1 METPE
6 NITMILPE
14 TGTLL
19 TRRGKKQKKL
29 GQAGSSGWCP
39 DRTLGQ
45 GAKKAPSSDG
55 TFVIR
60 MQPVT

>member
-6 NITMILPE
+6 KINMILPE
-14 TGTLL
+14 TGRLS

-29 GQAGSSGWCP
+29 AQVRSSGWCP

-45 GAKKAPSSDG
+45 GAKKS
-55 TFVIR
+55 
-60 MQPVT
+60 PVK

>member
-29 GQAGSSGWCP
+29 GQAGSSGWCQ

-45 GAKKAPSSDG
+45 GAKKPRQATGLS
-55 TFVIR
+55 
-60 MQPVT
+60 